1 VKTSARSGTRSPVLF
16 DLTTMSSTYASMMWP
31 ISFPKTRHMHCW
43 KVAPAFL
50 SPKGIV

>member
-1 VKTSARSGTRSPVLF
+1 VRSGTRSPIFF
-16 DLTTMSSTYASMMWP
+16 DLTTMSSTYASMMQP
-31 ISFPKTRHMHCW
+31 INSPKMCHMHRW